1 MRKKENRKVSA
12 HTLPI
17 ITCECGEKILVIPDL
32 HQMERCIEAHASQH
46 EKSETDS
53 KKAGEEHCRI
63 EEQLTQ
69 KVLNL
74 VAQGRLLKGKI

>member
-1 MRKKENRKVSA
+1 MGKKEKREVSA

-17 ITCECGEKILVIPDL
+17 ITCECGEKILVVPDL
-32 HQMERCIEAHASQH
+32 LQMERCIEAHATQH
-46 EKSETDS
+46 KKSETDS

-63 EEQLTQ
+63 EELLTQ